1 MISTLF
7 VKHIPGFEL
16 SDLFVTYEPGLEVSD
31 LFVGV
36 WQSLKSVVFL

>member
-16 SDLFVTYEPGLEVSD
+16 SDLFVIYEPGLEVSD

-36 WQSLKSVVFL
+36 CCRV